1 MKCEKINDNLV
12 SDYQFEF
19 EDDNCDYSS
28 DYIDSICLNCGETDR
43 IPDFVY
49 GECSKKKY
57 HLKLNKKVPT
67 LICGF
72 CEKETVVSS
81 SFLKN

>member
-1 MKCEKINDNLV
+1 MKCKKIDDILDSNFQFKDNN
-12 SDYQFEF
+12 Y
-19 EDDNCDYSS
+19 DYSS
-28 DYIDSICLNCGETDR
+28 DYVNSICLNCGKTDK
-43 IPDFVY
+43 IPDFIY

-67 LICGF
+67 LQCGH
-72 CEKETVVSS
+72 CEKETVVPS

>member
-1 MKCEKINDNLV
+1 MKCKKIDDILDSNFQFKDNN
-12 SDYQFEF
+12 Y
-19 EDDNCDYSS
+19 DYSS
-28 DYIDSICLNCGETDR
+28 DYVNSICLNCGKTDK
-43 IPDFVY
+43 IPDFIY

-67 LICGF
+67 LQCGY
-72 CEKETVVSS
+72 CEKETVVPS